1 MSNNEN
7 VTGIINNN
15 TEFEFTYNANAL
27 EWGYYYNIEQ
37 SVDANASATMFY
49 ACGAEGSGTG
59 CEGNVYYN
67 FTDQNGN
74 TQSISL
80 YYQDPFI
87 GSNIFKIS
95 VPPGMT
101 GSATPNVPSGSVT
114 VVWTV
119 SGSPT

>member
-1 MSNNEN
+1 MPDDSLN
-7 VTGIINNN
+7 GIITNN
-15 TEFEFTYNANAL
+15 TEFEFTYSANDTEL
-27 EWGYYYNIEQ
+27 GRYYNVEQ
-37 SVDANASATMFY
+37 SVDANASAMMFY
-49 ACGAEGSGTG
+49 AVPDEGSGTG
-59 CEGNVYYN
+59 SEGNVYYN

-80 YYQDPFI
+80 YYQDPFL

-101 GSATPNVPSGSVT
+101 GSATPSGSGSAVT